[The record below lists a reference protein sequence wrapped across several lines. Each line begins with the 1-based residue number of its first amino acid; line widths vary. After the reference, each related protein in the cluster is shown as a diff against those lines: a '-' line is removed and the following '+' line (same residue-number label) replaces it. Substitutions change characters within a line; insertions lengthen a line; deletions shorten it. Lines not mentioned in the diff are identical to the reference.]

1 MGHKVNPIILRIG
14 YLNLWG
20 SKWFSAKKYQ
30 EFLKQ
35 DIQIKEFLKKKLKDA
50 SVAKIEI
57 KRLQNSLEIDI
68 FTSRPGVIIGRVG
81 KGVEE
86 LRREILARFL
96 GQVASKKEASILN
109 INVQEISQPNLN
121 AELMAQSIIADLEKR
136 MLFRRV
142 MKQAMDR
149 MQKSGAKGAKVMISG
164 RLNGAEIARSE
175 HLSFGEMPLHTLRAN
190 IDYAFGIARTT
201 YGALGVKVWIYKGEV
216 FVNELNKDINNS
228 KNKKH

>member
-50 SVAKIEI
+50 AVAKIEI

-96 GQVASKKEASILN
+96 GQVASKKEASNLN
-109 INVQEISQPNLN
+109 INVQEIPQPNLN

-142 MKQAMDR
+142 MKQALGR
-149 MQKSGAKGAKVMISG
+149 IQKSGAKGAKVMISG
-164 RLNGAEIARSE
+164 RLNGAEIARRE

-201 YGALGVKVWIYKGEV
+201 YGVLGVKVWIYKGEV

>member
-35 DIQIKEFLKKKLKDA
+35 DIRIKEFLKKKLKDA
-50 SVAKIEI
+50 GVAKIEI
-57 KRLQNSLEIDI
+57 KRLQNNLEIDI

-96 GQVASKKEASILN
+96 GQVASKKEASNLN

-142 MKQAMDR
+142 MKQALDR
-149 MQKSGAKGAKVMISG
+149 IQKSGAKGAKVMISG
-164 RLNGAEIARSE
+164 RLNGAEIARRE

-190 IDYAFGIARTT
+190 IDYAFGVARTT
-201 YGALGVKVWIYKGEV
+201 YGVLGVKVWIYKGEV
-216 FVNELNKDINNS
+216 FVNEPNKDINNS